1 MPMNKTD
8 KFGQAGAKGS
18 LGEQKIM
25 EYYNRIGYDVD
36 DLTADTT
43 GSFEYE
49 SRGID
54 FRIKK
59 SSWKNWMYCDSKA
72 NLSGNTTFLEVTKDG
87 KPGWFC
93 SSQSNRI
100 KHYDVVSQRMAYY
113 DLPEMRLEV
122 IKQGLIPDAR
132 GLIKIDIN
140 DFPNIRVIAIK

>member
-1 MPMNKTD
+1 MSKAE
-8 KFGQAGAKGS
+8 KFGEAGEKGS
-18 LGEQKIM
+18 LAEQKIM
-25 EYYNRIGYDVD
+25 SYYSKIGYEVK

-54 FRIKK
+54 FGIKK

-72 NLSGNTTFLEVTKDG
+72 NLSGNTTFLEIVKLG

-100 KHYDVVSQRMAYY
+100 KHYDLATGRMAYY
-113 DLPEMRLEV
+113 DLPEMRMEV
-122 IKQGLIPDAR
+122 VKKGLTPNER

-140 DFPNIRVIAIK
+140 DFNNIRVINTK